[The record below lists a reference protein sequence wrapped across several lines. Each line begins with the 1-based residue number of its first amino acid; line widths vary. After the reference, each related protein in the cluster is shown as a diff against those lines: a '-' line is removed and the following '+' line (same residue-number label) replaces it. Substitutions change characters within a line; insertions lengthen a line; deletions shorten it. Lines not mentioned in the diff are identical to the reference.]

1 MKTLSTDWLTE
12 GLLDVEY
19 KKYVVMAYLQNVQR
33 QFGERKLY
41 PDLPEL
47 QGHYRR
53 SLVFRGQQG
62 RLRDQFRKHLTGLD
76 PTTHQLRYE
85 AQQQD
90 DACSTTLEA
99 ILDFALPLFERT
111 ADEGRLLDAEVAAN
125 LTVSPVGLLPLVR
138 SEGYLL
144 VSQPSSRETRVYQY
158 RLTFFDDTQPP
169 RRQMYTTPVE
179 TVWRGLTTTYEHL
192 KLDLLRR
199 HRHLPNPATFAVETR
214 QNYPFEETLL
224 PVAKRKVADLLEE

>member
-19 KKYVVMAYLQNVQR
+19 KKYLVMAYLQNVQR
-33 QFGERKLY
+33 HFGEQKLY
-41 PDLPEL
+41 PDLPDL

-53 SLVFRGQQG
+53 SLALRGQQG
-62 RLRDQFRKHLTGLD
+62 RLRNQFRRNLTGLD
-76 PTTHQLRYE
+76 PATLQLRYE
-85 AQQQD
+85 VQQPD
-90 DACSTTLEA
+90 DDCATTLGA

-111 ADEGRLLDAEVAAN
+111 ADAGRLLDAEVEAN
-125 LTVSPVGLLPLVR
+125 LMVSPVGLLPLVR
-138 SEGYLL
+138 TEGYLL
-144 VSQPSSRETRVYQY
+144 VGQPRSRETRVYQY

-169 RRQMYTTPVE
+169 RRRMHTTPVE

-214 QNYPFEETLL
+214 QDYPFEETLL
-224 PVAKRKVADLLEE
+224 PVAKRKIADLLEE